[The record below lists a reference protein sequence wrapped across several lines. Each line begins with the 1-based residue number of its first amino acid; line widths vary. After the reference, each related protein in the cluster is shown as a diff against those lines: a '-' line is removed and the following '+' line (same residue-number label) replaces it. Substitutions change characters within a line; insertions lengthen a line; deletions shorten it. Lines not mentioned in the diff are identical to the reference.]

1 MGRRRRKGRASSPTS
16 NIAGRLKNRG
26 LMLLLFE
33 TPTGFAVFRSSE
45 LFFYLPNTME
55 RIWAEFAE
63 VGQASLVV
71 MRKEFQTFEDKASA
85 INAAGVNKQLA
96 DMISRWLLPEMKLA
110 VGKPEYKM
118 IIESALGI
126 TCVHNGI
133 VMEIMWGI
141 QHLLHK
147 LVPKEKAEV
156 AREDRLPMSQGLKM
170 LLSRYG
176 FDVKPEMVNE
186 GIVKTASALFECD
199 AVYNICSS
207 YLCECSVG
215 FKNISGINC
224 ENWNALKLATTLK
237 VLFCPEEEGDDFR
250 EVLSEDELLKL
261 KGEAPK
267 YYGILS
273 EVKGLRTY
281 QRIRSAYRVR
291 IEKKI
296 LLGSLIKKAKEACEA
311 EQAQA
316 CEKGK
321 VRRESEQI
329 PQEHVMFA
337 NLCRIIL
344 PVISASKPPYVNDN
358 ELPLPK
364 GLKRSWDSAFE
375 ATALNKST
383 FCEGLSLGETGGRR
397 IARISGAEPSTSKAI
412 VPYKPFPVFLM
423 LCC

>member
-1 MGRRRRKGRASSPTS
+1 MGRRRRKGRATSPTS
-16 NIAGRLKNRG
+16 SIVDRLKNRG

-45 LFFYLPNTME
+45 VFFHLPDNME
-55 RIWAEFAE
+55 GIWANFADE
-63 VGQASLVV
+63 GQANFVV

-96 DMISRWLLPEMKLA
+96 DMISRWLLPEMKLD
-110 VGKPEYKM
+110 VGKPEYKT
-118 IIESALGI
+118 IIESTLGI

-147 LVPKEKAEV
+147 LVPKEKTEV
-156 AREDRLPMSQGLKM
+156 AKEDRLPMSQGLKM

-186 GIVKTASALFECD
+186 RIVKTASALFECD

-207 YLCECSVG
+207 YLCECSLR

-224 ENWNALKLATTLK
+224 ENWSALKLATALK
-237 VLFCPEEEGDDFR
+237 VIFCPEEEQGNDFR
-250 EVLSEDELLKL
+250 EVLSEDELLKS

-273 EVKGLRTY
+273 AAKCLRTY
-281 QRIRSAYRVR
+281 EKIRSVYRVR

-296 LLGSLIKKAKEACEA
+296 LLGSLIKKTKQACEA
-311 EQAQA
+311 EQA
-316 CEKGK
+316 
-321 VRRESEQI
+321 
-329 PQEHVMFA
+329 
-337 NLCRIIL
+337 
-344 PVISASKPPYVNDN
+344 
-358 ELPLPK
+358 
-364 GLKRSWDSAFE
+364 
-375 ATALNKST
+375 
-383 FCEGLSLGETGGRR
+383 
-397 IARISGAEPSTSKAI
+397 
-412 VPYKPFPVFLM
+412 
-423 LCC
+423 